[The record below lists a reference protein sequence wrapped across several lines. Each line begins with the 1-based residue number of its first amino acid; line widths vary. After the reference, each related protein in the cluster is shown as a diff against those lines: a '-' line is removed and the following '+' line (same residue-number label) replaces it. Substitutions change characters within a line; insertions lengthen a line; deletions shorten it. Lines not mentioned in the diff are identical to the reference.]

1 MDGIVFVKNVEIK
14 RAKIFNKFCLFFMIR
29 KGE

>member
-14 RAKIFNKFCLFFMIR
+14 KAKTTNILCHFFMTR